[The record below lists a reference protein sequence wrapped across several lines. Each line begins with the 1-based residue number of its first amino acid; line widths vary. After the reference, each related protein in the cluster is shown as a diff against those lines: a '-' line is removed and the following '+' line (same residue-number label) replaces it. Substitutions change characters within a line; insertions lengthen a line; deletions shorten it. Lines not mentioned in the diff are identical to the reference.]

1 MFQPIRRRTPNRYR
15 MPVLLVLFL
24 SMIGIVA
31 CPAAGQDP
39 MNLAQ
44 FSKDKRLVISAGAFF
59 VRFNSS
65 YKYDD
70 EVNNERVFVDLEG
83 QLDLPTTE
91 IVVNLLAL
99 FRITGRSY
107 LVGEYSS
114 FRRSSERPLLQES
127 VDIGT
132 DTLSIDA
139 QTSATMDYDFVDI
152 GYAYAFYRDERS
164 LVLGKL
170 GVHIFNVDAG
180 FSIEGDLLVN
190 QDPYSGELGD
200 ETDFVAGFPLV
211 GAILNFQIARRWL
224 VQNLVD
230 FVYLPF
236 GDSQAV
242 AIRTTVAGRFM
253 FNRTVGIQAG
263 LSYNFERVKHK
274 EDGVT
279 QEIEFDFS
287 GLTANLYLAF

>member
-1 MFQPIRRRTPNRYR
+1 
-15 MPVLLVLFL
+15 MPVLLILFL
-24 SMIGIVA
+24 SMIGVVA
-31 CPAAGQDP
+31 PPADGQEP
-39 MNLAQ
+39 MNLAEY
-44 FSKDKRLVISAGAFF
+44 SKDKRLAISVGAFF

-70 EVNNERVFVDLEG
+70 ENSNERAFVDLEG

-91 IVVNLLAL
+91 IVANLLAL

-114 FRRSSERPLLQES
+114 FRRSSERPVFRES
-127 VDIGT
+127 YPIGS
-132 DTLSIDA
+132 DTVSIDGMSFA
-139 QTSATMDYDFVDI
+139 KMDYDFVDI
-152 GYAYAFYRDERS
+152 GYAYAFHRDDRS
-164 LVLGKL
+164 LFLGKL

-180 FSIEGDLLVN
+180 FSIEGDFLVN

-200 ETDFVAGFPLV
+200 ETGFVAAFPLV
-211 GAILNFQIARRWL
+211 GTVLNFQMARRWI
-224 VQNLVD
+224 VMNLVD

-242 AIRTTVAGRFM
+242 AIRTVVAGRFM
-253 FNRTVGIQAG
+253 FNRTVGLRAG
-263 LSYNFERVKHK
+263 LSYNFERVKHV
-274 EDGVT
+274 EGGVT

-287 GLTANLYLAF
+287 GLTASLYLAF